1 MDFTGKKVVHK
12 VWGEGVVTL
21 HSHPYVKVQFGN
33 ETKMILFPDAFK
45 EATVFANSDDQQE
58 LHQMIAQH
66 EWENLKKAA
75 SWTTKVPEKP
85 AATPRRTTTT
95 ASKTPK
101 KIDRPNIVF
110 KCNFCDGGSN
120 KYHIG
125 YMGACSDKQIRY
137 NIQVAH
143 HSWCS
148 DPTCPCFQ
156 YLNGEIDGY
165 QLDELCRDGGFV
177 CYESQMLKEWT
188 AFAGFVL
195 KEGRKDE
202 PKKIRNVQINSLAVL
217 TTRKPDMP
225 EEDRFI
231 FGVFLVDDADEGD
244 NLNEGFVKS
253 NSQYRIELNPA
264 EAVQL
269 KFWNYHANDNS
280 PEKAAWSQGLYRY
293 TTDIEAVQILKDIIA
308 VKRVPAEK
316 KFAEE
321 FLAHFCKM
329 KGINPAEI
337 PEPNGALKR

>member
-1 MDFTGKKVVHK
+1 MDFTGKKVVHRL
-12 VWGEGVVTL
+12 WGEGVVTF
-21 HSHPYVKVQFGN
+21 HSHPYFKVQFGN
-33 ETKMILFPDAFK
+33 ETKNLLFPDAFK
-45 EATVFANSDDQQE
+45 EATVFVSSEDQQE
-58 LHQMIAQH
+58 LRRMIAQH
-66 EWENLKKAA
+66 EWENLKKVTA
-75 SWTTKVPEKP
+75 WTSNVPEKP
-85 AATPRRTTTT
+85 ASATRRTT
-95 ASKTPK
+95 ASAPKAPK

-148 DPTCPCFQ
+148 DPTCPCTQ

-188 AFAGFVL
+188 AFAGYVL
-195 KEGRKDE
+195 KGDRKEE

-217 TTRKPDMP
+217 TTRKPDML

-253 NSQYRIELNPA
+253 NSKYRIELTPA

-293 TTDIEAVQILKDIIA
+293 TTDTEAVQILRDIVA
-308 VKRVPAEK
+308 VKHVPSEK

-321 FLAHFCKM
+321 FLEHFCKM
-329 KGINPAEI
+329 RVINLEEI

>member
-12 VWGEGVVTL
+12 TWGEGTVSF
-21 HSHPYVKVQFGN
+21 HKHPYLKVQFGN
-33 ETKMILFPDAFK
+33 ETKNLLFPDAFR
-45 EATVFANSDDQQE
+45 EAMVFASGEDQMQVR
-58 LHQMIAQH
+58 QMIAEH
-66 EWENLKKAA
+66 EWENLKKVA
-75 SWTTKVPEKP
+75 SWTSKVPDKP
-85 AATPRRTTTT
+85 VATNRKAAVSAPK
-95 ASKTPK
+95 APK

-110 KCNFCDGGSN
+110 KCNFCDGGSS

-137 NIQVAH
+137 NVQVAH

-148 DPTCPCFQ
+148 DPTCPCTQ

-165 QLDELCRDGGFV
+165 QLDEMCRNGGFV
-177 CYESQMLKEWT
+177 CYESQMLREWT
-188 AFAGFVL
+188 AFAGYVL
-195 KEGRKDE
+195 KGDRKEE

-217 TTRKPDMP
+217 TTRKPEMP

-231 FGVFLVDDADEGD
+231 FGVFLVDDADEGN
-244 NLNEGFVKS
+244 NLSEGFVKS
-253 NSQYRIELNPA
+253 NSQYRIELTPA

-293 TTDIEAVQILKDIIA
+293 TTDAEAVQILRDIVGI
-308 VKRVPAEK
+308 KRVPAER

-321 FLAHFCKM
+321 FLVHFCKM
-329 KGINPAEI
+329 KGINPAEV
-337 PEPNGALKR
+337 PEPRGALKR

>member
-1 MDFTGKKVVHK
+1 MSCIKTYTGVMFDPLYPESELIDILDIAHALSMLCRANGHFRSFYSVGQHCINCALEAKARGYSKR
-12 VWGEGVVTL
+12 
-21 HSHPYVKVQFGN
+21 VQLACL
-33 ETKMILFPDAFK
+33 IHDA
-45 EATVFANSDDQQE
+45 
-58 LHQMIAQH
+58 
-66 EWENLKKAA
+66 
-75 SWTTKVPEKP
+75 
-85 AATPRRTTTT
+85 
-95 ASKTPK
+95 
-101 KIDRPNIVF
+101 
-110 KCNFCDGGSN
+110 
-120 KYHIG
+120 
-125 YMGACSDKQIRY
+125 
-137 NIQVAH
+137 
-143 HSWCS
+143 
-148 DPTCPCFQ
+148 TCPCFQ

-188 AFAGFVL
+188 AFAGYVL
-195 KEGRKDE
+195 KGDRKEE

-253 NSQYRIELNPA
+253 NSQYRIELTPA
-264 EAVQL
+264 EAVQI

-316 KFAEE
+316 KFTQE

-337 PEPNGALKR
+337 PEPNGALMR